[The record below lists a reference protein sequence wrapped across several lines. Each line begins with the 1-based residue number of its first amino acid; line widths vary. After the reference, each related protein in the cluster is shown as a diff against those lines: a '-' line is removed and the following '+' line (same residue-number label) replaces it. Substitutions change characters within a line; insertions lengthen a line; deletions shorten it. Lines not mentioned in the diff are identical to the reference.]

1 MGIKSKLLINYLLL
15 IVISVSVLSFFISN
29 KSQEI
34 VFKEVTEKSES
45 ITELITDVSTVR
57 NKNFSEKI
65 KTDLYFSEGL
75 LNNLGEI
82 RIDKS
87 ELVTIGDITVPTLY
101 AGNTKLNLIIP

>member
-45 ITELITDVSTVR
+45 ITELITMYLLY
-57 NKNFSEKI
+57 EI
-65 KTDLYFSEGL
+65 KTFQ
-75 LNNLGEI
+75 
-82 RIDKS
+82 R
-87 ELVTIGDITVPTLY
+87 
-101 AGNTKLNLIIP
+101 KLKLIYIFQKGY